1 MIPNSILVTNGKGG
15 VGKTSLVANVAGLAA
30 AAGWRTLAIDT
41 DPQGNL
47 ARDLGVLTDADDG
60 ANLHDA
66 ILGRTPLTPLTSVR
80 DRLDLAPGGP
90 ALDGLTSEIHTIMAR
105 GQYLTALT
113 LLETALTPIAGDYD
127 LIIIDSPPGERAI
140 QTLAARTAHHLVIP
154 TAPDDCSID
163 GLGAVFGRFHH
174 LRTEG
179 GNPHLNILGIALT
192 LTVTQATAV
201 QRRVRHT
208 LAELLDD
215 RVDVF
220 HTTIR
225 FAQAAAVACRRDGRL
240 AHEYEHAALTAEP
253 WYSTTTPTENFSRAA
268 TGLAN
273 DYQQLTN
280 EILTAHITHQLR
292 RPA

>member
-30 AAGWRTLAIDT
+30 ASGWRTLAIDT

-47 ARDLGVLTDADDG
+47 ARDLGVLEAADDG
-60 ANLHDA
+60 TNLHEA
-66 ILGRTPLTPLTSVR
+66 ILGRTSLAPITSVR

-113 LLETALTPIAGDYD
+113 LLETALTPITGDYD
-127 LIIIDSPPGERAI
+127 LIIIDSPPGERAL
-140 QTLAARTAHHLVIP
+140 QTLAARAAHHLVIP

-163 GLGAVFGRFHH
+163 GLGAVFGRFQH

-179 GNPHLNILGIALT
+179 GNPELNMLGVALT

-208 LAELLDD
+208 LSELLDD
-215 RVDVF
+215 RVEVF
-220 HTTIR
+220 ASTVR

-240 AHEYEHAALTAEP
+240 AHEYEQVALNAEP
-253 WYSTTTPTENFSRAA
+253 RYATTGPVEAYSRAA
-268 TGLAN
+268 TGLAS
-273 DYQQLTN
+273 DYQNLTN
-280 EILTAHITHQLR
+280 EILTAHTNHQLR